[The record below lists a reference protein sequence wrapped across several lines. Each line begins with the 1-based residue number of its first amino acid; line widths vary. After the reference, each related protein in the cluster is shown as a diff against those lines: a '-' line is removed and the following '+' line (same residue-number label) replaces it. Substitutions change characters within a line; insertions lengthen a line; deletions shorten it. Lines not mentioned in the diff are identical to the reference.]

1 MTAPDAQIATW
12 RRMARASGT
21 LSAGILG
28 SRILGLV
35 RDMARAY
42 LLGTGLAAD
51 AWVTAYRIPN
61 LLRAFF
67 AEGSLSAAFVPV
79 ISKAVHTEDRR
90 AVWSLVNA
98 VLSLLGVVLVL
109 VAGGLILAAPVF
121 VPRFVPGFADEP
133 GKLEL
138 TIWLTRATFPY
149 LVLIGLATVCM
160 GTLNAF
166 QHFRAPAMAPGV
178 MNLFMIGALVGL
190 CPRLGDAPEVQV
202 KGLAA
207 GVLVGGLAQLAVQ
220 VPPLWRRGFRPR
232 FLPAWR
238 DPRVRRI
245 GTLMAPGLVGI
256 GVSEINAVVDT
267 ILASLLETGSVASL
281 EYGMRLMHLPLGV
294 IGVALGTATLP
305 TLSRQAHA
313 GDLNAVR
320 DTFGFGLRMVFFL
333 MAPALAVLVVMPE
346 PIVRLIFQRGA
357 FDAATST
364 TMTTQAIT
372 FYGAGLL
379 FYGSVKVIAPVFFA
393 FQDTRTPVWCAAAA
407 LVSNIV
413 LNLVLMGPM
422 RLGGLALATALSA
435 GLNVSLLTLALRRR
449 LGHVGGGMLVRRLAR
464 IGVAT
469 AIAALA
475 MGGASWG
482 IGTRMPDPTWVAR
495 LAHVFV
501 PLGAGAVSYLA
512 AARVIGCEELSF
524 LWSLRRRVGS

>member
-1 MTAPDAQIATW
+1 MVPNAQTAAW
-12 RRMARASGT
+12 RRMAWATGT

-28 SRILGLV
+28 SRVLGLV

-79 ISKAVHTEDRR
+79 ISKAVHTEDRHS
-90 AVWSLVNA
+90 VWGLVNA
-98 VLSLLGVVLVL
+98 VLSVLGVVLVIVSAL
-109 VAGGLILAAPVF
+109 LILAAPIF
-121 VPRFVPGFADEP
+121 VPRFVPGFADVP
-133 GKLEL
+133 GKLDL

-166 QHFRAPAMAPGV
+166 QHFRAPALAPGV

-190 CPRLGDAPEVQV
+190 CPRLGDAPEEQV

-207 GVLVGGLAQLAVQ
+207 GVLLGGLAQLAVQ
-220 VPPLWRRGFRPR
+220 LPPLWRRGFRPR
-232 FLPAWR
+232 FRFDWR
-238 DPRVRRI
+238 DPRVRLI

-256 GVSEINAVVDT
+256 GVAEINAVVDT
-267 ILASLLETGSVASL
+267 VLASLLETGSVASL

-305 TLSRQAHA
+305 TLSRHAHA
-313 GDLNAVR
+313 GDIDAVR

-333 MAPALAVLVVMPE
+333 MAPALAVLVVMPD
-346 PIVRLIFQRGA
+346 PIVRLIFQRGQ
-357 FDAATST
+357 FDAVTSSA
-364 TMTTQAIT
+364 MTTQAVT

-379 FYGSVKVIAPVFFA
+379 FYGSIKVTAPVFFA
-393 FQDTRTPVWCAAAA
+393 FHDTRTPVWCAAAA

-413 LNLVLMGPM
+413 LNLLLMGPM

-435 GLNVSLLTLALRRR
+435 GLNVSLLTVALRRR
-449 LGHVGGGMLVRRLAR
+449 LGHLGGRRLAVNVSR
-464 IGVAT
+464 IGIAT

-475 MGGASWG
+475 MAGALAAVRDLIAADS
-482 IGTRMPDPTWVAR
+482 VLAR
-495 LAHVFV
+495 LAHVLV
-501 PLGAGAVSYLA
+501 PLGAGAVSYLV
-512 AARVIGCEELSF
+512 AARALRCDELSF
-524 LWSLRRRVGS
+524 LWSLRGRVRDE